1 MQLRYWWVGLAIAVG
16 VVGLY
21 LDFSVISGT
30 MSASADNPVARS
42 LPNMLVYYWTFLT
55 NLSNLG

>member
-1 MQLRYWWVGLAIAVG
+1 MQLRYWLVGLAIAVG

-30 MSASADNPVARS
+30 MIASAGNPVTVSREK
-42 LPNMLVYYWTFLT
+42 T
-55 NLSNLG
+55 